1 MSKRYTLGNKTYVFG
16 KSKSTGMYAAWE
28 QKKAGY
34 VKIHECA
41 TIDEMKALS
50 NTPNKTPKRIKGN
63 DIGYMWNILSSCN
76 ARYGHL
82 IKNLEDTIVEKG
94 LKKNAGWTLMRCIKK
109 QLGRRLMMASGRR
122 RA

>member
-41 TIDEMKALS
+41 TIDEMKAY
-50 NTPNKTPKRIKGN
+50 I
-63 DIGYMWNILSSCN
+63 
-76 ARYGHL
+76 GHL
-82 IKNLEDTIVEKG
+82 KSLAAKRESREMISDICGTSYR
-94 LKKNAGWTLMRCIKK
+94 AAMRDMGIY
-109 QLGRRLMMASGRR
+109 
-122 RA
+122 